1 MSRVTDT
8 KRWFDLVLLTV
19 TAPVWAPA
27 IGALAAAVWLADG
40 RPLFFAQARA
50 GRDRRLFRIWKLRTM
65 TLEPAPE
72 DRRPTRLGG
81 WLRNRG
87 LDELTQ
93 LWNVVLGD
101 MSLVGPRPLTPAD
114 ADRLVAAFPP
124 FAARFE
130 VAPGITGLA
139 QVCGARGPAIT
150 AELDAHYARTRTAAG
165 DVAILVR
172 TVWINLVG
180 KRRGL
185 RRLPGRGSATR

>member
-1 MSRVTDT
+1 MLGGSKMSG
-8 KRWFDLVLLTV
+8 KRWFDLVLIGL
-19 TAPVWAPA
+19 TAPVWTVG
-27 IGALAAAVWLADG
+27 IGVLATLVWLVDG
-40 RPLFFAQARA
+40 RPIFFTQPRV
-50 GRDRRLFRIWKLRTM
+50 GRSRRLFKIWKLRTM
-65 TLEPAPE
+65 TRAPAVE

-87 LDELTQ
+87 LDETAQ

-101 MSLVGPRPLTPAD
+101 LSLVGPRPLTLAD
-114 ADRLVAAFPP
+114 ADRLVAAHPP

-130 VAPGITGLA
+130 VAPGITGLS

-165 DVAILVR
+165 DLAILVR
-172 TVWINLVG
+172 TVWINVVG

-185 RRLPGRGSATR
+185 RRLPGSAIR